1 MGQTIHLFKNKKKYV
16 LKLLSSTIFYNRR
29 NSKFGMNIFQVFKDK
44 IFQESAEE
52 EFLSVDIVD
61 CSATLFGHVVVVEH
75 ILK

>member
-1 MGQTIHLFKNKKKYV
+1 
-16 LKLLSSTIFYNRR
+16 
-29 NSKFGMNIFQVFKDK
+29 MNIFQVFKDK

-61 CSATLFGHVVVVEH
+61 CSTTLFGHVVVVEH